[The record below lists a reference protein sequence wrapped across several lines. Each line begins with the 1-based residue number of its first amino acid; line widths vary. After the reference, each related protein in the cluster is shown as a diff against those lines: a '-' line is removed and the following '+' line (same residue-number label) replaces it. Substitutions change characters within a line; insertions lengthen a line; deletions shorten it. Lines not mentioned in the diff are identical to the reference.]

1 MDKNYP
7 LTIFII
13 NGHKLF
19 LVIINKGFKMRQYES
34 YKCNACGN
42 VIEVQNVGGGTLSCC
57 DQEMKM
63 VTENLTL
70 VNLMKSFAG
79 ESQARNK
86 YEYFAKVAQK
96 DGYRD
101 IAEHFQRA
109 ANNEKVHAKL
119 ELSLHNRMINDSQE
133 SFGDTKENLQ
143 AAIDGESYENVTM
156 YPDFA
161 KIAKDEGY
169 SEAARLFTGI
179 GKIEVEH
186 ENMFKMLLE
195 RLESDTEFVSDNEEE
210 EWICEVCGHVH
221 RGKKPPKTC
230 PVCKHPQEY
239 QSRLNSKK

>member
-1 MDKNYP
+1 
-7 LTIFII
+7 
-13 NGHKLF
+13 
-19 LVIINKGFKMRQYES
+19 MRQYET
-34 YKCNACGN
+34 YKCNKCGN
-42 VIEVQNVGGGTLSCC
+42 EVEVQSVGGGELHCC
-57 DQEMKM
+57 GEAMQMI
-63 VTENLTL
+63 TENLTL
-70 VNLMKSFAG
+70 VNLMKAFAG

-96 DGYRD
+96 EGFRD

-119 ELSLHNRMINDSQE
+119 ELALHNRMITNSE
-133 SFGDTKENLQ
+133 NNFGNTAENLQ
-143 AAIDGESYENVTM
+143 YAIDGESYENITM

-161 KIAKDEGY
+161 SIAKEEGY

-195 RLESDTEFVSDNEEE
+195 RLEAGAEHLSEDEEE

-221 RGKKPPKTC
+221 RGKKPPKVC

>member
-1 MDKNYP
+1 
-7 LTIFII
+7 
-13 NGHKLF
+13 
-19 LVIINKGFKMRQYES
+19 MRQYET
-34 YKCNACGN
+34 YRCNKCSN
-42 VIEVQNVGGGTLSCC
+42 VVEVQSVGGGELHCC
-57 DQEMKM
+57 GQAMEMI
-63 VTENLTL
+63 TENLTL

-96 DGYRD
+96 EGYRD

-119 ELSLHNRMINDSQE
+119 ELSLNNRMTNKSEDN
-133 SFGDTKENLQ
+133 FGDTKVNLQ
-143 AAIDGESYENVTM
+143 IAIDGESYENTTM

-161 KIAKDEGY
+161 QIAKDEGHK
-169 SEAARLFTGI
+169 EAAKLFTGI

-186 ENMFKMLLE
+186 ENMFKMLLQ
-195 RLESDTEFVSDNEEE
+195 RLEAEAEFVSEDEDEA
-210 EWICEVCGHVH
+210 WICEVCGHVH
-221 RGKKPPKTC
+221 YGKKALKVC

>member
-1 MDKNYP
+1 
-7 LTIFII
+7 
-13 NGHKLF
+13 
-19 LVIINKGFKMRQYES
+19 MRQYET
-34 YKCNACGN
+34 YKCNKCGN
-42 VIEVQNVGGGTLSCC
+42 EVEVNKVGGGELHCC
-57 DQEMKM
+57 NQAMEM

-70 VNLMKSFAG
+70 VNLLKAFGG
-79 ESQARNK
+79 ESEARNK

-96 DGYRD
+96 EGYRD

-119 ELSLHNRMINDSQE
+119 ELALHNRMKSETENN
-133 SFGDTKENLQ
+133 FGDTAENL
-143 AAIDGESYENVTM
+143 AYAIAGESYENVTM

-161 KIAKDEGY
+161 AIAKEEGY

-195 RLESDTEFVSDNEEE
+195 RLEAGAEHISEDSEEA
-210 EWICEVCGHVH
+210 WICEVCGHIH
-221 RGKKPPKTC
+221 YGKKALKTC

>member
-1 MDKNYP
+1 
-7 LTIFII
+7 
-13 NGHKLF
+13 
-19 LVIINKGFKMRQYES
+19 MRQYET
-34 YKCNACGN
+34 YKCNKCSN
-42 VIEVQNVGGGTLSCC
+42 EVEVQSVGGGELHCC
-57 DQEMKM
+57 GQAMEM

-86 YEYFAKVAQK
+86 YEYFAKIAQK
-96 DGYRD
+96 EGFRD

-119 ELSLHNRMINDSQE
+119 ELSLHNRME
-133 SFGDTKENLQ
+133 SGTENNFGNTAENLQ
-143 AAIDGESYENVTM
+143 YAIDGESYENLTM

-161 KIAKDEGY
+161 AIAKEEGH

-195 RLESDTEFVSDNEEE
+195 RLEAGSEHLSDDTEE

-221 RGKKPPKTC
+221 RGKKPPKVC

>member
-1 MDKNYP
+1 
-7 LTIFII
+7 
-13 NGHKLF
+13 
-19 LVIINKGFKMRQYES
+19 MRQYES
-34 YKCNACGN
+34 YRYNKCGN
-42 VIEVQNVGGGTLSCC
+42 VVEVQSVGGGELHCC
-57 DQEMKM
+57 GQAMEMI
-63 VTENLTL
+63 TENLTL

-96 DGYRD
+96 EGYRD

-109 ANNEKVHAKL
+109 ANNEKQHAKM
-119 ELSLHNRMINDSQE
+119 ELALANRMTSGTDN
-133 SFGDTKENLQ
+133 SFGDTKANLQ

-161 KIAKDEGY
+161 AIAKEEGY
-169 SEAARLFTGI
+169 SEAARLFSGI

-186 ENMFKMLLE
+186 ENMFQMLLN
-195 RLESDTEFVSDNEEE
+195 RLESDAEHVSEDEEE

-221 RGKKPPKTC
+221 RGKKALKVC